1 MTLKT
6 LKPKANNLLTLD
18 DEFLQYCELN
28 HIEDVEK
35 LARETFKR
43 GFTILKYGETPSVN
57 VKVLQELKE
66 KARHE
71 IDTPGHPDYGK
82 PIYTFTEEE
91 LKKIEKVDKN
101 NLYDE

>member
-43 GFTILKYGETPSVN
+43 GFTILKYGETPSGLRIKEIVEEKIKKDPDV
-57 VKVLQELKE
+57 VKAVTETVI
-66 KARHE
+66 E
-71 IDTPGHPDYGK
+71 IKRTNKDD
-82 PIYTFTEEE
+82 
-91 LKKIEKVDKN
+91 
-101 NLYDE
+101 LYSE